1 MGFSEFISCDDIIEL
16 ESEDKVSA
24 ITELAEAFCEIQKC
38 DKAKRLIKD
47 IIAREEAA
55 STFVGQGVAIP
66 QAVMNMKDEYAI
78 MVGRSAIGID
88 YGAVRNARAHI
99 IALVIS
105 KKNIDDDDTFEVLSE
120 ISTFFR
126 NETVNKLIRSAE
138 VERLSEVISEVRK
151 EGDDDKVLPGKK
163 KTTTKGKKEP
173 LLSAAT
179 ALARDVNAKAVMV
192 YADAKKD
199 NEFIKNLRT
208 RRQVIVVTSNKTRFK
223 DEDSKY
229 YLIQAPPA
237 RGGFG
242 YGQAKIGVLLG
253 VSKGFLGKNDT
264 VVCVTGD
271 EHQGI
276 FNSVVVID
284 IAHEFDF
291 FFNATSSIVPDDVKP
306 EILERVLG
314 LASEISLEGRE
325 KHPVGTIFV
334 VGDTNRV
341 NTYVT
346 QLIIN
351 PFRGLSE
358 SERNILDPGLQETV
372 KEFAAIDGAFV
383 ITGDGVVV
391 SAGSHLR
398 PELSSEQKE
407 NRRDLPSGLGAR
419 HAAGADITACS
430 NSIAITISESTGQI
444 TVFKNG
450 DIVLT
455 LQRPLIP

>member
-1 MGFSEFISCDDIIEL
+1 MSFSEYICCDNIIEL
-16 ESEDKVSA
+16 ESDKKTDA
-24 ITELAEAFCEIQKC
+24 LTELAEKLCEIESITAHK
-38 DKAKRLIKD
+38 KLIKD
-47 IIAREEAA
+47 IIAREESA

-66 QAVMNMKDEYAI
+66 QSEAAIKKDFSI
-78 MVGRSAIGID
+78 IVGRSAMGID
-88 YGAVRNARAHI
+88 YGAVRNAKAHI

-105 KKNIDDDDTFEVLSE
+105 RKKMEEEATFEILSE

-126 NETVNKLIRSAE
+126 NEVVNKLIRSAE
-138 VERLSEVISEVRK
+138 VEKLSQVISEVRK
-151 EGDDDKVLPGKK
+151 ETDTDTSGTAKK
-163 KTTTKGKKEP
+163 SKQVKGKKEP
-173 LLSAAT
+173 MLSAAT
-179 ALARDVNAKAVMV
+179 SLAREINAKAVMV
-192 YADAKKD
+192 FADAKKD
-199 NEFIKNLRT
+199 NDFVKYIKT
-208 RRQVIVVTSNKTRFK
+208 RRKGIIVTSNKTRFK
-223 DEDSKY
+223 DEESKFGI
-229 YLIQAPPA
+229 IQAPPA
-237 RGGFG
+237 RGGLG
-242 YGQAKIGVLLG
+242 YGQAKIGVLLA
-253 VSKGFLGKNDT
+253 VSNGLLGRNDV

-271 EHQGI
+271 EQQGV

-284 IAHEFDF
+284 IAKEFDF
-291 FFNATSSIVPDDVKP
+291 FFNTTSSLVPEDVKP

-341 NTYVT
+341 NTFVS

-351 PFRGLSE
+351 PFRGLTE

-372 KEFAAIDGAFV
+372 KEFAALDGAFV
-383 ITGDGVVV
+383 ITGDGVVL

-398 PELSSEQKE
+398 PELTAEQKQQ
-407 NRRDLPSGLGAR
+407 RRDLPSGLGAR

-430 NSIAITISESTGQI
+430 SALAITISESTGQI

-455 LQRPLIP
+455 LQRPIIP